1 LSTDIKELQDLI
13 AREKNAEEEVRKAK
27 EEAQAILKQARG
39 KAEVALGA
47 IESDPAWENLKHAR
61 NDEIARKKIEIQEEY
76 KRKSSSLEKVA
87 QQNLEKAIARLFEE
101 TLRGKL

>member
-1 LSTDIKELQDLI
+1 MSTDIKELQDLI

-27 EEAQAILKQARG
+27 EEAQAILKQAREKG
-39 KAEVALGA
+39 EVALGA
-47 IESDPAWENLKHAR
+47 IESDPAWEKLKQAR
-61 NDEIARKKIEIQEEY
+61 NDEIGRKKAEIQEEY

>member
-13 AREKNAEEEVRKAK
+13 AREKNAEEEVRRAK
-27 EEAQAILKQARG
+27 EEAQAILKQARE
-39 KAEVALGA
+39 KAEAALGA
-47 IESDPAWENLKHAR
+47 IESDPAWEKLKQAR
-61 NDEIARKKIEIQEEY
+61 NDEIAHKKAVIQEEY

-87 QQNLEKAIARLFEE
+87 QQNLEKAVARLFEE

>member
-13 AREKNAEEEVRKAK
+13 AREKNAEEEVRKAR
-27 EEAQAILKQARG
+27 EAAQAILKQARE
-39 KAEVALGA
+39 KAELALGA
-47 IESDPAWENLKHAR
+47 IESDPAWEKMKQAG
-61 NDEIARKKIEIQEEY
+61 NDEITRMKAEIQEEHN
-76 KRKSSSLEKVA
+76 RKTTSLEKAA